1 MRENKPIRVITAC
14 MATCLAALLAAC
26 SSPAPSISPSP
37 TIAVGNVSCEEPP
50 RITESGAAVRIV
62 LECQPAVAAAL
73 SVVHEHRADIE
84 RIEFH
89 YGSYCLP
96 GTFCG
101 LSDQTNHGYVVFHF
115 GGSPTDLT
123 DYAGDFM
130 VSVEAD
136 DAGNVTATSGLEL
149 LPTSPIV
156 N

>member
-1 MRENKPIRVITAC
+1 MRVITAC
-14 MATCLAALLAAC
+14 MATGLAVLLAAC
-26 SSPAPSISPSP
+26 SPAAPSISPAA
-37 TIAVGNVSCEEPP
+37 TIAVGNVSCEQPP
-50 RITESGAAVRIV
+50 QIAESGAAVRIV
-62 LECQPAVAAAL
+62 LECQRAVAAAL
-73 SVVHEHRADIE
+73 SVVQEHRADIE

-89 YGSYCLP
+89 YGGYCLP
-96 GTFCG
+96 GTFCA
-101 LSDQTNHGYVVFHF
+101 LSNQTNHGYVVLHF

-130 VSVEAD
+130 VFVEAD